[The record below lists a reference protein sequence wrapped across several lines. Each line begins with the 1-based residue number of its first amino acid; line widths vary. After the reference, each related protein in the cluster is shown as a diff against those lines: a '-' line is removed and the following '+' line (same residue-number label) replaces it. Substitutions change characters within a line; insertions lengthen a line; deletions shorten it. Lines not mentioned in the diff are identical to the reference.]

1 MLGAEAIACKS
12 FPLVLQRHSSNHYV
26 SPSPLPEPTPSS
38 NIQPIDARP
47 NLRVASHLPPIF
59 TEQRAREHELC
70 EVHHRSES
78 ESLAN
83 YTKAK
88 QGVYRALI

>member
-1 MLGAEAIACKS
+1 ML
-12 FPLVLQRHSSNHYV
+12 P
-26 SPSPLPEPTPSS
+26 PSPFPKTTPSS
-38 NIQPIDARP
+38 SIQPIDARP

-59 TEQRAREHELC
+59 TQQLAHEHELC
-70 EVHHRSES
+70 EVHHCSES

-88 QGVYRALI
+88 QGVRRALS